1 MMKLLLINSKIKG
14 MKKCLIIMFL
24 TAWFYAGA
32 QSEKSVDSK
41 PVSITVFLNKAQ
53 VTRLVDTQ
61 LEAGRTNLVISGLSA
76 ILDPKSIQVSGKGGF
91 TILGVSHRQNFL
103 NEFNRPKSLKALYDS
118 LNYYQKQLQSE
129 TNKKETLERE
139 EQLLSANQ
147 KFSGNTQNLTV
158 NELKLMSDYFRTRVA
173 EILSG
178 KSKSGDQIKYW
189 NDRIMKINRQIAEQ
203 NELFSRN
210 TGEIVI
216 SVSAERNTAAQ
227 LEVRYVVSNA
237 GWAPVYDL
245 KTSGTTGPVTIIYKA
260 QVFQATGEI
269 WNDVRVSLST
279 SNPNLS
285 GTKPELSQWYLDIQ
299 QPIVIQN
306 NKPRTR
312 ELLMAAPPVAAEMMR
327 ADLPEAES
335 MAESVQLTQSGL
347 NAEFVI
353 TSPQTIPSGPKPV
366 VMDIQHTD
374 LNASYQYST
383 VPKIDKNAF
392 LMARVTGWDA
402 LSLMPGEANMFFE
415 GTYVG
420 KTFIDPGQVQDTI
433 SLSLGRDPR
442 IIVTREKV
450 KELSSRKLVGTNQR
464 ETVSW
469 SIKLRNT
476 KSESVTVTVEDQV
489 PVSINS
495 LIEVIIVDA
504 PGVKWDKQTGKL
516 SWSLT
521 LGPSESKT
529 ITFRYEVKYPKD
541 KIINGL

>member
-1 MMKLLLINSKIKG
+1 MKLLQVNSKFQR
-14 MKKCLIIMFL
+14 MKKYLIALFL
-24 TAWFYAGA
+24 TTWLLAGA
-32 QSEKSVDSK
+32 QSEKSADSK
-41 PVSITVFLNKAQ
+41 PVNITVFLNKAQ
-53 VTRLVDTQ
+53 VTRLVNTQ
-61 LEAGRTNLVISGLSA
+61 LEAGNTNLVISGLSA
-76 ILDPKSIQVSGKGGF
+76 IMDPKSIQVSGKGAF

-103 NEFNRPKSLKALYDS
+103 SEFNRPKSLKNLYDS
-118 LNYYQKQLQSE
+118 LNYFQKQLQSE

-158 NELKLMSDYFRTRVA
+158 NELKLMSDYFRTRIA

-178 KSKSGDQIKYW
+178 KSRSADQIRYW

-210 TGEIVI
+210 TGEIVV
-216 SVSAERNTAAQ
+216 SVSAEKNTAAQ
-227 LEVRYVVSNA
+227 LEIKYVVSNS
-237 GWAPVYDL
+237 GWSPVYDL
-245 KTSGTTGPVTIIYKA
+245 KTSGTSGPVTIIYKA
-260 QVFQATGEI
+260 QVFQSTGEV

-279 SNPNLS
+279 ANPNLS

-306 NKPRTR
+306 SKPRTR

-327 ADLPEAES
+327 ADLPEAET
-335 MAESVQLTQSGL
+335 MAESVKLTQSGL

-353 TSPQTIPSGPKPV
+353 TTPQNIPSGPKAV

-374 LNASYQYST
+374 LNASYEYST
-383 VPKIDKNAF
+383 VPKLDKNAF

-402 LSLMPGEANMFFE
+402 LSLLPGEANLFFE

-420 KTFIDPGQVQDTI
+420 KTFIDPNQVKDTI

-464 ETVSW
+464 ETVGW
-469 SIKLRNT
+469 SVKLRNT
-476 KSESVTVTVEDQV
+476 KSAPVAVLVEDQV

-495 LIEVIIVDA
+495 LIEVVVVDA
-504 PGVKWDKQTGKL
+504 PGAKWDKQTGKL
-516 SWSLT
+516 SWSMT
-521 LGPSESKT
+521 LAPSESKT